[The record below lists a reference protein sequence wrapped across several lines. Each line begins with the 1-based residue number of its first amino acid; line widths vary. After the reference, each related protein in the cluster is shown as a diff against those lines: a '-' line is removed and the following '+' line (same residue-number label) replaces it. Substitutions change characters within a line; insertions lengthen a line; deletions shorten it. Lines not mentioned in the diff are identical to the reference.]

1 MNCAK
6 RDALLFKTAVAE
18 KIGNFENTIAESLNK
33 TMIFLFYSGD
43 ILEPI

>member
-6 RDALLFKTAVAE
+6 RDAPLFKTAVAE
-18 KIGNFENTIAESLNK
+18 KIVNFENTIAESLNK

>member
-6 RDALLFKTAVAE
+6 RDALLFKTVAE